1 MNLTETISILQN
13 KFGHT
18 GHYNFGQNVYSC
30 CDQLS
35 RQNEAL
41 DQVKQE
47 IKEWEKAKTEYQ
59 EIVIQMQNKGIFL
72 GIDSVPIFF
81 GSEPAM
87 PEFLRVDSIASRQS
101 IKLSE

>member
-72 GIDSVPIFF
+72 GIVSVPIVL
-81 GSEPAM
+81 GSVPAM
-87 PEFLRVDSIASRQS
+87 PDSLKTIFKIVRANNS
-101 IKLSE
+101 KC

>member
-1 MNLTETISILQN
+1 M
-13 KFGHT
+13 
-18 GHYNFGQNVYSC
+18 
-30 CDQLS
+30 
-35 RQNEAL
+35 

-81 GSEPAM
+81 ESEPAM